1 VEYFYTNS
9 IMFQLNSRRGLE
21 PRIVTLEQPIWIAG
35 LSRKISLKRTTRD
48 LKRLSSRLD
57 SLIRKYP
64 IPDLKNPPAFA
75 IVSKSFYKDQEKGTY
90 IIGHVINSFH
100 HIPGVYYVFEIP
112 AITYALFT
120 IRPPNR
126 FSSGMALSRMRR
138 YSYNDWLPYSGYEQ
152 AEIIDD
158 FEYHDERSSREKNP
172 EIDFYLAIREKS
184 SKD

>member
-1 VEYFYTNS
+1 
-9 IMFQLNSRRGLE
+9 MFQLNSKQWLE

-35 LSRKISLKRTTRD
+35 LSMKTSLKRTTGELR
-48 LKRLSSRLD
+48 RLSTRLEA
-57 SLIRKYP
+57 LIRKNP
-64 IPDLKNPPAFA
+64 IPDLKEPPALTL
-75 IVSKSFYKDQEKGTY
+75 VSKGFYKGLDKGTS

-100 HIPGVYYVFEIP
+100 QIPGVYYVFEIP

-138 YSYNDWLPYSGYEQ
+138 YSYNDWLPSSEYEQ
-152 AEIIDD
+152 AGIIDD

-172 EIDFYLAIREKS
+172 EIDFYLAIRKKS
-184 SKD
+184 SKN